1 MAQQCPKKHDTYYTQ
16 GLVLYQSDFDQPD
29 KLENLVSEDLEYISF
44 RQWCHKHS
52 SWQNLV
58 QLLH

>member
-29 KLENLVSEDLEYISF
+29 KLENLVSEDLEYSSF
-44 RQWCHKHS
+44 RQ
-52 SWQNLV
+52 
-58 QLLH
+58 